1 MTVKAQKVGAA
12 ITVIPLYGC
21 HGFTQKGGDPV
32 SKLYTVWLLPG
43 EYATLMQALDTAIEH
58 CAEYDITSLELAV
71 IHLKESIKASTDF
84 DNP

>member
-1 MTVKAQKVGAA
+1 M
-12 ITVIPLYGC
+12 
-21 HGFTQKGGDPV
+21 

-84 DNP
+84 DKP